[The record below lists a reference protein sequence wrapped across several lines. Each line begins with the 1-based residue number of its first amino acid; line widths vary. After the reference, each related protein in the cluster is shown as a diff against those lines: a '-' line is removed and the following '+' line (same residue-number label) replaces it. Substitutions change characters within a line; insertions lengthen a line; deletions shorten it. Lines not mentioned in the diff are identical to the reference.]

1 MPDSLRL
8 GILSVA
14 GLLATFAFNAALI
27 YVLGVGDDVD
37 SYVAAFTI
45 PQFLNVIFASGCFSV
60 LVPHYANKDKAYQT
74 CHASQLLR
82 IAFPLSVIFSAF
94 LCVFSGSWVAFAF
107 ENVFAKQPDLLLQL
121 SMFFLLILPAWAVFL
136 VATSVLYAQNKFVLV
151 GAITAFPMI
160 FIAAALPIA
169 LYFFGIVSAVALQVI
184 AAYIQSL
191 LAWRAIDYQSHQR
204 GKQKFLGNLVRDF
217 FYVTSGNAYLKSD
230 LIFDRYLVASGNSG
244 DVTLF
249 FLAKQVADALSGLI
263 GKVFVNT
270 QLPIFSRV
278 YMDDG
283 AFALANTYRA
293 TAKKISKPLVLIF
306 FCCLFIFSAGQFFQ
320 GDWGATLSWLGQFL
334 VIFLLMFGVVAF
346 GVLGALAANTFY
358 SKNETRIPVI
368 ISVASLTVAF
378 VFKYFMFNHFGVL
391 GLALAISIYYL
402 VNFIAMHWMLISNGG

>member
-136 VATSVLYAQNKFVLV
+136 VATSVLFIL
-151 GAITAFPMI
+151 GATGTFI
-160 FIAAALPIA
+160 FIILSPKIFKIHSI
-169 LYFFGIVSAVALQVI
+169 LSNVKSIGII
-184 AAYIQSL
+184 
-191 LAWRAIDYQSHQR
+191 
-204 GKQKFLGNLVRDF
+204 LG
-217 FYVTSGNAYLKSD
+217 
-230 LIFDRYLVASGNSG
+230 
-244 DVTLF
+244 TLF
-249 FLAKQVADALSGLI
+249 LFSPVMKTIFQNYAENTTYALTFGSG
-263 GKVFVNT
+263 
-270 QLPIFSRV
+270 S
-278 YMDDG
+278 
-283 AFALANTYRA
+283 
-293 TAKKISKPLVLIF
+293 PLK
-306 FCCLFIFSAGQFFQ
+306 FI
-320 GDWGATLSWLGQFL
+320 
-334 VIFLLMFGVVAF
+334 
-346 GVLGALAANTFY
+346 
-358 SKNETRIPVI
+358 
-368 ISVASLTVAF
+368 
-378 VFKYFMFNHFGVL
+378 
-391 GLALAISIYYL
+391 
-402 VNFIAMHWMLISNGG
+402 